1 MADAGQ
7 AVTWTG
13 ATPTGSGISVDP
25 MMGSITVASEAKAT
39 QSIGIEVPASV
50 AAGQYMVTFS
60 LRTATG
66 TALPDVVAQVDVS

>member
-1 MADAGQ
+1 
-7 AVTWTG
+7 
-13 ATPTGSGISVDP
+13 